1 MLQFIDGKIGYNYE
15 YCQQCGACCAVCP
28 QNAIILENDDTGL
41 KEIIVDS
48 DKCIHC
54 KRCVNVCPANRKMI
68 SDSYISNLA
77 SMHYY
82 MSYNEN
88 NNIRHLSSSGGA
100 CKTIIIECLKENL
113 VDGVY
118 SLRKLDTYPSA
129 IGEFYTKDNIPSY
142 DELPNSV
149 YHSVMACSEI
159 SKVQKVKK
167 LMIVGTSCQLYA
179 LEKALKGR
187 YEELIKICIFCKQQK
202 HLGCTRFLAKA
213 IGTDVGKNLCFT
225 SQYRGKGW
233 PGVVCINNK
242 SLKWEHAAGL
252 PFGRRLWCVPGCN
265 ICGDPFGLE
274 INADITLMDPWS
286 IRKENN
292 LGETLITVHT
302 NRGKTLVEQ
311 IPHLVLQKAT
321 YEEIRPAL
329 GENDIWRKRAT
340 VPYFLGEQV
349 SYNVKLAGD
358 AEVMQRKMFESL
370 LDFLPRMPFIF
381 YRLLN
386 KLIPKKRDQILKVNL

>member
-1 MLQFIDGKIGYNYE
+1 MLKIFSDSLIYLE
-15 YCQQCGACCAVCP
+15 KYCQQCGACLAVCP
-28 QNAIILENDDTGL
+28 KKAISFVRNDNGL
-41 KEIIVDS
+41 SNIIIDHE
-48 DKCIHC
+48 KCVLC
-54 KRCVNVCPANRKMI
+54 GRCVSTCPANRQLLEKKYF
-68 SDSYISNLA
+68 DKLKEKQFFLA
-77 SMHYY
+77 
-82 MSYNEN
+82 YNGDDT
-88 NNIRHLSSSGGA
+88 IRHLSSSGGA
-100 CKTIIIECLKENL
+100 CKTVIIESLKENL

-129 IGEFYTKDNIPSY
+129 IGEFYTIDNIPFY
-142 DELPNSV
+142 DEIPNSV
-149 YHSVMACSEI
+149 YHSVMACTEI

-167 LMIVGTSCQLYA
+167 LVIVGTSCQLYA
-179 LEKALKGR
+179 LEKALKGK
-187 YEELIKICIFCKQQK
+187 YEELIKVCIFCKQQK
-202 HLGCTRFLAKA
+202 HLGCTRFLAKVM
-213 IGTDVGKNLCFT
+213 GTDVDKNLNFT

-233 PGVVCINNK
+233 PGVVRINNK
-242 SLKWEHAAGL
+242 SLKYEHAAGL
-252 PFGRRLWCVPGCN
+252 PFGRRLWCVPGCD

-349 SYNVKLAGD
+349 SYNVKSAGD
-358 AEVMQRKMFESL
+358 AEVMQRKMFESVL
-370 LDFLPRMPFIF
+370 EFLPRMPFIF

-386 KLIPKKRDQILKVNL
+386 KFIPKKRDQILKVNL